1 MFFVFLHLIIRYFY
15 MSKLVF
21 NSIAVERRI
30 NTKVV
35 DLFAGC
41 GNLTKELES
50 TWRHATIRITKD
62 GNESLWSDNPCLGNL
77 HEAFLADWEEEL
89 CDIPRGEQFSV
100 KADLNQLCR
109 LGRFEMTQ
117 KIVRH
122 FRDLGF
128 PVCRDFIGRI
138 EVWVPK
144 DEGNSILYNRYT
156 LRPYYQDITDGWQID
171 VSHSGESR
179 CSKKTLYDVDLDDH
193 GFDVVA
199 GTEVLRRKQVKQRH
213 FQKFGGGCPV
223 INRYTK
229 RVLNLPEPRFHDR
242 NKYVTKMKKV
252 RDFIQTYLFTQQFQD
267 ALDINILNNGELI
280 QVMPE
285 DVLMVD
291 EKARNLKYGDGYV
304 GALPRNEF
312 SQHGPYTQ
320 PQPFKYFFIS
330 LNSTKSNTARNR
342 LYNIFQNGKD
352 SSVLRQGDQE
362 TGSNRQFKRL
372 GEYLNQPLSWV
383 PKLSLSYSSY
393 DTALSELQKHLMDDS
408 RFVPGVNYIAIIVS
422 EIHKDSPDALLHELY
437 YRMKELLMKSKITS
451 QVIYAPNIDSNS
463 FGYFLP
469 NIAAAITGKQNG
481 MAWGLESLSQR
492 NDMIVGIGASKQHGR
507 KPYLGTAF
515 CFDKEGQFRE
525 FDCCQAE
532 DTEALGTSLKKAL
545 WQFCKQYGKPDRLI
559 IHYYKKLRRDEGEQI
574 EMMLKQNGLQCPV
587 FVVNMVTAV
596 NDDLIAFDTTKND
609 LMPLSGTYVHL
620 RDTQF
625 LLYNN
630 ERYTENGRG
639 DVLFPI
645 KLTIT
650 SANTNT
656 GGILTKADTI
666 DIITQVYQFCRLYWK
681 SVKMQNVPITIAY
694 PELVAQYV
702 PHFNDENL
710 PEFGKHNLWML

>member
-1 MFFVFLHLIIRYFY
+1 
-15 MSKLVF
+15 MSQLVF
-21 NSIAVERRI
+21 NSIAVERR
-30 NTKVV
+30 NTYKVI

-41 GNLTKELES
+41 GGLSETLEH
-50 TWRHATIRITKD
+50 TWKHATIRVAKESC
-62 GNESLWSDNPCLGNL
+62 GSLWKDNPCLSQL
-77 HEAFLADWEEEL
+77 SEVYLANWEEEL
-89 CDIPRGEQFSV
+89 RDIPRGEQFSV

-117 KIVRH
+117 KIVSY
-122 FRDLGF
+122 FRGLGF

-138 EVWVPK
+138 EIWIPK
-144 DEGNSILYNRYT
+144 DEGNAILYNRYT
-156 LRPYYQDITDGWQID
+156 LRPYYKEISDGWQID

-179 CSKKTLYDVDLDDH
+179 CSKKTLYDVDLDGH

-199 GTEVLRRKQVKQRH
+199 GTEVLRRTQVKQHH
-213 FQKFGGGCPV
+213 FQRFGGGCPIV
-223 INRYTK
+223 NRYTK
-229 RVLNLPEPRFHDR
+229 KVLNLSEPRFYDR
-242 NKYVTKMKKV
+242 NKYATKMKKIK
-252 RDFIQTYLFTQQFQD
+252 DFIQTYLVTPQFQD

-280 QVMPE
+280 QVRPE
-285 DVLMVD
+285 DILMV
-291 EKARNLKYGDGYV
+291 EAKARNLKYGDGFV

-312 SQHGPYTQ
+312 SLHGPYIQ

-330 LNSTKSNTARNR
+330 LNSAKSNNARKR
-342 LYNIFQNGKD
+342 IYNIFQNGID
-352 SSVLRQGDQE
+352 SSILPKRNSDDKTPNTEIEYG
-362 TGSNRQFKRL
+362 TKKMFKRL
-372 GEYLNQPLSWV
+372 GELLNQPLSWV
-383 PKLSLSYSSY
+383 PKLSLSFSSY
-393 DTALSELQKHLMDDS
+393 DTALEELCQHLMDNS
-408 RFVPGVNYIAIIVS
+408 RFIPGYNYIAIIIS
-422 EIHKDSPDALLHELY
+422 EIHKDTQDSHLHELY

-451 QVIYAPNIDSNS
+451 QVIYAPNIDDKN
-463 FGYFLP
+463 FKYFIP
-469 NIAAAITGKQNG
+469 NIAAAITGKENG
-481 MAWGLESLSQR
+481 MAWGLECLSQR

-559 IHYYKKLRRDEGEQI
+559 IHYYKKLRKDEGDQI

-609 LMPLSGTYVHL
+609 YMPLSGTYVHL
-620 RDTQF
+620 RNTQF

-630 ERYTENGRG
+630 ERYTDYGKG

-656 GGILTKADTI
+656 GGILTKEDTI

-694 PELVAQYV
+694 PELVAKYV
-702 PHFNDENL
+702 PHFNDEDL

>member
-1 MFFVFLHLIIRYFY
+1 
-15 MSKLVF
+15 MSQLVF
-21 NSIAVERRI
+21 NSIAVERRSSI
-30 NTKVV
+30 KVI
-35 DLFAGC
+35 DLFAGGGKLNEGIKSTWKYATLRVARDSC
-41 GNLTKELES
+41 GNLWE
-50 TWRHATIRITKD
+50 
-62 GNESLWSDNPCLGNL
+62 NNPCLSNL
-77 HEAFLADWEEEL
+77 SEVYLADWEEEL
-89 CDIPRGEQFSV
+89 RDIPIDEQFTV

-109 LGRFEMTQ
+109 IGRFEMIQ

-122 FRDLGF
+122 FRGLGF

-138 EVWVPK
+138 EIWIPK

-199 GTEVLRRKQVKQRH
+199 GTEVLRRAQVKQYH
-213 FQKFGGGCPV
+213 FQKYGGGCPIV
-223 INRYTK
+223 NRYTK
-229 RVLNLPEPRFHDR
+229 KVLNLSEPRSYDR
-242 NKYVTKMKKV
+242 NKYATKMKKIK
-252 RDFIQTYLFTQQFQD
+252 DFIQTYLVTQQFQD
-267 ALDINILNNGELI
+267 ALDINLLSNGELI
-280 QVMPE
+280 QVKHE
-285 DVLMVD
+285 DILMVD
-291 EKARNLKYGDGYV
+291 AQARNLKYGDGFI

-312 SQHGPYTQ
+312 SLHGPHIQ
-320 PQPFKYFFIS
+320 PQPFKYFFVS

-342 LYNIFQNGKD
+342 LYNIFQNGRD
-352 SSVLRQGDQE
+352 TSVLRQGDQE
-362 TGSNRQFKRL
+362 YGSNKQFQRL

-383 PKLSLSYSSY
+383 PKLSLSFSSY
-393 DTALSELQKHLMDDS
+393 DTALDELQKHLMDDS
-408 RFVPGVNYIAIIVS
+408 RFIPGTNYIAIIIS
-422 EIHKDSPDALLHELY
+422 EIHKDSPEPRLHELY

-451 QVIYAPNIDSNS
+451 QVIYAPNIDKDN
-463 FGYFLP
+463 FGFFLP

-481 MAWGLESLSQR
+481 MAWGLECLSQR

-609 LMPLSGTYVHL
+609 FMPLSGTYVHL
-620 RDTQF
+620 RNTQF

-630 ERYTENGRG
+630 ERYTEYGKG

-656 GGILTKADTI
+656 GGILTKEDTI

-702 PHFNDENL
+702 PHFNDEDL